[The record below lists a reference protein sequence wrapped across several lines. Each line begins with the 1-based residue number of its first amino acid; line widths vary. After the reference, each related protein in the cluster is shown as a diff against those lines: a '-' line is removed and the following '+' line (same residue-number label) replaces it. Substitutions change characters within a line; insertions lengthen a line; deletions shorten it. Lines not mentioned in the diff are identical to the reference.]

1 MVSENICRP
10 IIAHLLYT
18 CDDRETH
25 ILTPPQLRVDRHTAV
40 VRGVCHETSDDSV
53 HTLIHCC
60 DMLCG
65 SVYTMSASAGDSM
78 VTVVL
83 H

>member
-1 MVSENICRP
+1 MKSFHC
-10 IIAHLLYT
+10 T
-18 CDDRETH
+18 CDDRVTH

-53 HTLIHCC
+53 HALIHCYRHI

-78 VTVVL
+78 VSVVL
-83 H
+83 PH